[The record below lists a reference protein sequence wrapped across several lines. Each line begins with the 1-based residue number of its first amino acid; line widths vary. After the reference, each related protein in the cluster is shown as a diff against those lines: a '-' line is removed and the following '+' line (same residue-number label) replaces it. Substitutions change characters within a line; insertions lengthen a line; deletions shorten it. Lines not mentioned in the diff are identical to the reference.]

1 MSVDALA
8 GLLARRLEEVGRV
21 DDEVVSVAELHRTLL
36 PYHICRNTLGYA
48 TKAEY
53 DVELLELLAAEQF
66 LFPAENELRSAVSV
80 ERTSPEPGLGF
91 LKNFAAAQLRIQP
104 TLVGEAAS
112 EPTDSSAS
120 SPSAAAKISAGAAR
134 PRSTEGRP
142 APPAAV
148 ADPPAEPE
156 RAAGEV
162 ALASCWKCQRTL
174 PDRSGLR
181 YCVYC
186 GSDQQRPC
194 CLACDEELDG
204 DWRFCP
210 RCGAERSGSAGSA

>member
-1 MSVDALA
+1 
-8 GLLARRLEEVGRV
+8 V

-36 PYHICRNTLGYA
+36 PYHICRNTLGYT

-53 DVELLELLAAEQF
+53 DVELLELLATEQF

-91 LKNFAAAQLRIQP
+91 LKHFAAAQLRIQP
-104 TLVGEAAS
+104 TLAGEPLA
-112 EPTDSSAS
+112 
-120 SPSAAAKISAGAAR
+120 
-134 PRSTEGRP
+134 RSTT
-142 APPAAV
+142 APPAPSPASIDSPSSSDRQM
-148 ADPPAEPE
+148 AEDEGGKPAERAESRTPQPE
-156 RAAGEV
+156 AIGAGTAV
-162 ALASCWKCQRTL
+162 CWRCQKAL
-174 PDRSGLR
+174 PDRAGLR
-181 YCVYC
+181 YCVFC

-210 RCGAERSGSAGSA
+210 RCGTDCSAAADSA

>member
-21 DDEVVSVAELHRTLL
+21 DDEIVSVAELHRTLL

-66 LFPAENELRSAVSV
+66 LFPAESELRSAVSV

-104 TLVGEAAS
+104 TL
-112 EPTDSSAS
+112 AS
-120 SPSAAAKISAGAAR
+120 SPS
-134 PRSTEGRP
+134 P
-142 APPAAV
+142 APAGPPPQPAEDSAPTTELAEPAAQEQEEK
-148 ADPPAEPE
+148 EPG
-156 RAAGEV
+156 ATP
-162 ALASCWKCQRTL
+162 CWRCREEL
-174 PDRSGLR
+174 PDRRGLR
-181 YCVYC
+181 YCVFC
-186 GSDQQRPC
+186 GSDQQRPR
-194 CLACDEELDG
+194 CLACEEELEG

-210 RCGAERSGSAGSA
+210 RCGADRLATARSA